1 MRKFDRKEANRRLR
15 DENIRIMEKRRT
27 SELENDQKKG
37 TDLNLT
43 ASEIRKKLRRKNGKK
58 QNK

>member
-15 DENIRIMEKRRT
+15 DENIRIMEKRGMA
-27 SELENDQKKG
+27 EFEKDQKKG

-43 ASEIRKKLRRKNGKK
+43 VSQIRKKLRRKNGRK
-58 QNK
+58 

>member
-1 MRKFDRKEANRRLR
+1 MRKRKFDRKEANRRLR
-15 DENIRIMEKRRT
+15 DENIRIMEKKGR

-43 ASEIRKKLRRKNGKK
+43 ASQIRKKLRRKNGKK
-58 QNK
+58 

>member
-1 MRKFDRKEANRRLR
+1 MRIRKFDRREANRRLR
-15 DENIRIMEKRRT
+15 DENIRIMEKKGR

-43 ASEIRKKLRRKNGKK
+43 ASQIRKKLRRKNGRK
-58 QNK
+58 

>member
-1 MRKFDRKEANRRLR
+1 MRIGKFDRKEANRRLR
-15 DENIRIMEKRRT
+15 DENIRIMEKRGS

-43 ASEIRKKLRRKNGKK
+43 VSQIRKKLRRKNGRK
-58 QNK
+58 

>member
-1 MRKFDRKEANRRLR
+1 MRKFDRREANRRLR
-15 DENIRIMEKRRT
+15 DENIRIMEKRGR

-43 ASEIRKKLRRKNGKK
+43 VSQIKKKLRRKNGKK
-58 QNK
+58 QNQ

>member
-1 MRKFDRKEANRRLR
+1 MRRRKFDRKEANRRLR
-15 DENIRIMEKRRT
+15 DENIRIMEKKGR

-43 ASEIRKKLRRKNGKK
+43 ASQIRKKLRRKNGKK
-58 QNK
+58 